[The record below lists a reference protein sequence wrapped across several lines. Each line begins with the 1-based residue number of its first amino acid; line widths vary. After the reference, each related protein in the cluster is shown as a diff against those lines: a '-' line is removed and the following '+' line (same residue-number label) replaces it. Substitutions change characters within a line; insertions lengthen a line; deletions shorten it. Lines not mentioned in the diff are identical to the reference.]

1 MNKNRM
7 LSLILSVMMI
17 FTLIFPMGAIASE
30 VEEVAPAAQETV
42 VENNDVDVP
51 AAEQTVVVEP
61 AAEEPAAEEPAVEEP
76 ATEEPATEEPAVE
89 ETVSEEAANE
99 AVPEEETPAEEEVK
113 PFEQGY
119 VRVNGGTIV
128 YANESKQ
135 EEKGS
140 FTGSAV
146 VYAAVSSRAAD
157 EAYSWLRIVFDTAEA
172 KEAGEGLLS
181 GYVQFK
187 DVTVLSDEAVEQL
200 TESLKNDYTVR
211 SYGDKLLPLVP
222 FAPKIEEITEI
233 VVVEFVEEE
242 TIAEEALASSAQA
255 VSIQQQP
262 LDSETAVGDMASF
275 SVEATGVASYQWQY
289 SMNGGKTW
297 HNNSGD
303 AAKTATFS
311 IQATEARYGYKYRC
325 KLTGADGTELITDVV
340 AIVEPA
346 GLEIVTQPVDS
357 VTAIGDM
364 ASFCVE
370 ATGVANYQWQYSM
383 SNGKTWYNNSGDAAK
398 TATFSIQA
406 TEARYGYKYRCK
418 LTGADGDV
426 LLTDVVAIVMP
437 VVFEIVNQ
445 PLDSETAVGDM
456 ASFCVEAT
464 GVASYQWQYSM
475 NGGSTWRNNTGDAAK
490 TATFSIQATEARYG
504 YKYRCKLTGAD
515 GNVLLTDVV
524 AIVKPVVFEIVN
536 QPLDSETA
544 VGDMASFSV
553 EATGVASYQWQYSMN
568 GGKTWHNNSGDAAK
582 TATFS
587 IQATEARYGYKYR
600 CKLTGADGT
609 ELITD
614 VVAILS
620 NAIIIDEV
628 TYKTID
634 DSTCMVV
641 SYAGSASSLI
651 IPESIEHNG
660 KNLTVV
666 EIGTEAFMNNTI
678 LVSIDLPDTITVIRA
693 RAFKGCSKLSD
704 MH

>member
-61 AAEEPAAEEPAVEEP
+61 AAEEPAAEEPAVEEPAAEEPAVEEP

-340 AIVEPA
+340 AI
-346 GLEIVTQPVDS
+346 
-357 VTAIGDM
+357 
-364 ASFCVE
+364 
-370 ATGVANYQWQYSM
+370 
-383 SNGKTWYNNSGDAAK
+383 
-398 TATFSIQA
+398 
-406 TEARYGYKYRCK
+406 
-418 LTGADGDV
+418 
-426 LLTDVVAIVMP
+426 
-437 VVFEIVNQ
+437 
-445 PLDSETAVGDM
+445 
-456 ASFCVEAT
+456 
-464 GVASYQWQYSM
+464 
-475 NGGSTWRNNTGDAAK
+475 
-490 TATFSIQATEARYG
+490 
-504 YKYRCKLTGAD
+504 
-515 GNVLLTDVV
+515 
-524 AIVKPVVFEIVN
+524 
-536 QPLDSETA
+536 
-544 VGDMASFSV
+544 
-553 EATGVASYQWQYSMN
+553 
-568 GGKTWHNNSGDAAK
+568 
-582 TATFS
+582 
-587 IQATEARYGYKYR
+587 
-600 CKLTGADGT
+600 
-609 ELITD
+609 
-614 VVAILS
+614 LS